1 MMEYRSSLENLDE
14 DGYTQLDF
22 SSRHITR
29 RSVDSKKA
37 SFCSLRP
44 CAPSPRWCPIAVAV
58 GILCLVTLVT
68 AVVLGTVAMWRS
80 SSGNNPLKNDNF
92 PSRNK
97 ENRSQPTQSSLE
109 ESMAPTKALTGILP
123 SSCPPHWI
131 THETSCYLFRTS
143 LDSWNGSKR
152 QCSQLGSQLLK
163 IDSAKELEFISWQVS
178 SQPDHSFWIG
188 LARRQTEGPWLW
200 EDGSMFLPD
209 VFQIRS
215 TVTQEDSSHNCVW
228 IHVSD
233 TYDQRCSVLSY
244 SICEKKLSI

>member
-44 CAPSPRWCPIAVAV
+44 CAPSPHWCPIAVAV

-68 AVVLGTVAMWRS
+68 AVVLGTV
-80 SSGNNPLKNDNF
+80 
-92 PSRNK
+92 
-97 ENRSQPTQSSLE
+97 
-109 ESMAPTKALTGILP
+109 GILP

-152 QCSQLGSQLLK
+152 QCSQLGSHLLK

>member
-152 QCSQLGSQLLK
+152 QCSQLGSHLLK

-209 VFQIRS
+209 V
-215 TVTQEDSSHNCVW
+215 
-228 IHVSD
+228 
-233 TYDQRCSVLSY
+233 
-244 SICEKKLSI
+244 

>member
-37 SFCSLRP
+37 SFGSLRP
-44 CAPSPRWCPIAVAV
+44 CAPSPCWRPVAVTV
-58 GILCLVTLVT
+58 GILCLVMLVT
-68 AVVLGTVAMWRS
+68 AVVLGTM
-80 SSGNNPLKNDNF
+80 
-92 PSRNK
+92 
-97 ENRSQPTQSSLE
+97 
-109 ESMAPTKALTGILP
+109 GILP

-131 THETSCYLFRTS
+131 THENSCYLFRTS
-143 LDSWNGSKR
+143 LDSWDGSKR
-152 QCSQLGSQLLK
+152 QCSQLGSHLLK
-163 IDSAKELEFISWQVS
+163 IDSSKELEFISWQVS

>member
-68 AVVLGTVAMWRS
+68 AVVLGTV
-80 SSGNNPLKNDNF
+80 
-92 PSRNK
+92 
-97 ENRSQPTQSSLE
+97 
-109 ESMAPTKALTGILP
+109 GILP

-152 QCSQLGSQLLK
+152 QCSQLGSHLLK

>member
-68 AVVLGTVAMWRS
+68 AVVLGTV
-80 SSGNNPLKNDNF
+80 
-92 PSRNK
+92 
-97 ENRSQPTQSSLE
+97 
-109 ESMAPTKALTGILP
+109 GILP

>member
-68 AVVLGTVAMWRS
+68 AVVLGTV
-80 SSGNNPLKNDNF
+80 
-92 PSRNK
+92 
-97 ENRSQPTQSSLE
+97 
-109 ESMAPTKALTGILP
+109 GILP

-163 IDSAKELEFISWQVS
+163 IDSAKELVSNQKHSYPRRLISQLCV
-178 SQPDHSFWIG
+178 
-188 LARRQTEGPWLW
+188 
-200 EDGSMFLPD
+200 
-209 VFQIRS
+209 
-215 TVTQEDSSHNCVW
+215 DSCVR
-228 IHVSD
+228 H
-233 TYDQRCSVLSY
+233 L
-244 SICEKKLSI
+244 